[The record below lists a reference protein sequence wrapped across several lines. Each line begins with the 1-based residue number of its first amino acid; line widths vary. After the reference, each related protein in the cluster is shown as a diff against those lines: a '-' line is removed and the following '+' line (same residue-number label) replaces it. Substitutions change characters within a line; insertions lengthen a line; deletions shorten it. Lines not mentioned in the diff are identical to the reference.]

1 MAGLFDDIDP
11 TINEKR
17 TQNFLPDCEHSCFRC
32 QRCNSPKLSLIAKKP
47 GGIMFIAGEPTQS
60 QDRAHTVWT
69 GSYKNILLPLL
80 EKNRYD
86 MDKVSFA
93 FAAACHGPKLQEM
106 KPRDAQLVLDSCSS
120 TLWSTI
126 GKAQPQ
132 ILIPMDSFAWETL
145 TGKYLTGRIKSATF
159 TDDYVYHLIPDQQ
172 LNYWLAPIISPV
184 ELTAMMNDRRKQDD
198 YSFYARRTKKFLRE
212 VCKHKEPLPS
222 INTNVTIIDD
232 LERAKFALRDI
243 LENQRPPYLSFDF
256 ETDALKIERTD
267 LDIVCVG
274 IAYFNTAISMPFY
287 EDEEF
292 RSLFKNIMDK
302 ATIGK
307 IAHHA
312 KYESRCCLDKL
323 GSCPEPWAW
332 DSMYGARILYNKV
345 KCGLKPQTYLN
356 FGVAGYDTV
365 EALFEPISKEEEDKY
380 GNNAHNKLRNA
391 FENDPS
397 VRKKT
402 LTYVAQDAKFTLM
415 LALKQMQ
422 EFAEDEH
429 LQKGEKLFR
438 SFINPLVRA
447 EVNGMVV
454 DKIQVRENIEECDR
468 ILAEAQKTIAEDPDL
483 LKYWDNAKEGH
494 AFDYNKNSDLG
505 HFLYDLAKL
514 DKEYTEKGEYALD
527 ATTLERMPL
536 PITDAILEARRIAK
550 IRDTYLVNLK
560 KEAVK
565 APNREYVLHSNFNMH
580 VTDTYRSSSSGGLNL
595 QNIPSHDLRAMKL
608 IKTCIVPPKNMF
620 ILSGDYSA
628 LEIGIGCSMH
638 HDKNMTAFLLE
649 GGDMHRATTKDV
661 YMLSDSDVDQMD
673 KGFWKELRQ
682 RGKRSNFCF
691 FYGGGATM
699 MGNTLWKDAQHF
711 PTILEHLKQK
721 GIGTYEAFMEH
732 MRSVYDRL
740 WTVQFPEY
748 GQWRKDTWNF
758 YQKHGYV
765 ELPAGFRCYGPLTSM
780 QATNAPIQGS
790 AAQLALFAG
799 AHITEELLRK
809 KAKSSICDY
818 IHDAI
823 YLYSNEEEQELVLDL
838 MKHWMIDKA
847 REEFPWISVPLFVDT
862 EKSEYRENGGNWA
875 EEKELRR
882 LS

>member
-11 TINEKR
+11 TINER
-17 TQNFLPDCEHSCFRC
+17 TSQNFLPDCEHSCFRC

-60 QDRAHTVWT
+60 QDRARTVWT

-93 FAAACHGPKLQEM
+93 FAAACHGPKLQDM
-106 KPRDAQLVLDSCSS
+106 KPRDSQLVLDSCSS

-198 YSFYARRTKKFLRE
+198 YTFYARRTKKFLRE

-232 LERAKFALRDI
+232 LERAKFALKDI
-243 LENQRPPYLSFDF
+243 LENQRPPYLAFDF

-323 GSCPEPWAW
+323 GFCPEPWAW

-454 DKIQVRENIEECDR
+454 DKTQVRENIEECEAL
-468 ILAEAQKTIAEDPDL
+468 IKEAEQAIMNDPLVQKWDL
-483 LKYWDNAKEGH
+483 PH
-494 AFDYNKNSDLG
+494 VFDYNKNTDLG
-505 HFLYDLAKL
+505 HLLYDIGGLE
-514 DKEYTEKGEYALD
+514 KEYTEKGELLLD
-527 ATTLERMPL
+527 ADALEKMPL
-536 PITDAILEARRIAK
+536 PITDYIIEARQVKK
-550 IRDTYLVNLK
+550 IRDTYLLNMR
-560 KEAVK
+560 KEAVRDPLDGDWK
-565 APNREYVLHSNFNMH
+565 LHSVFNLH
-580 VTDTYRSSSSGGLNL
+580 VAATFRSSSSGGLNM
-595 QNIPSHDLRAMKL
+595 QNLGSHSERANKL
-608 IKTCIVPPKNMF
+608 IKGCFLPQKGRIIIGGDYKALECAIGTCI
-620 ILSGDYSA
+620 
-628 LEIGIGCSMH
+628 H
-638 HDKNMTAFLLE
+638 HDKNMLDFITK
-649 GGDMHRATTKDV
+649 GGDMHKASMKDIFRLTEED
-661 YMLSDSDVDQMD
+661 LSTLD
-673 KGFWKELRQ
+673 KDLIKTARGF
-682 RGKRSNFCF
+682 GKRMNFSA
-691 FYGGGATM
+691 FYGAGYNSVGTTA
-699 MGNTLWKDAQHF
+699 WKNANHL
-711 PTILEHLKQK
+711 PAIMEHLRSV
-721 GIGTYEAFMEH
+721 GLADYNTFMEH
-732 MRSVYDRL
+732 MKQVCQRL
-740 WTVQFPEY
+740 WDVQFPQY
-748 GQWRKDTWNF
+748 GQWRKETWEF
-758 YQKHGYV
+758 YQDHGYV
-765 ELPAGFRCYGPLTSM
+765 ELIDGFRCHGPLTSM
-780 QATNAPIQGS
+780 QATNAPIQGPAS
-790 AAQLALFAG
+790 HVLLWALMQVDR
-799 AHITEELLRK
+799 ELRK
-809 KAKSSICDY
+809 KHMQSYVINE
-818 IHDAI
+818 IHDAM
-823 YLYSNEEEQELVLDL
+823 YLSVVPEEQEAVLK
-838 MKHWMIDKA
+838 MMHKWMVDEAPNKFSWITCPLA
-847 REEFPWISVPLFVDT
+847 VEAEGTALREE
-862 EKSEYRENGGNWA
+862 GGTWA
-875 EEKELRR
+875 EDPLQFGYI
-882 LS
+882 

>member
-11 TINEKR
+11 TINER
-17 TQNFLPDCEHSCFRC
+17 TSQNFLPDCEHSCFRC

-60 QDRAHTVWT
+60 QDRARTVWT

-93 FAAACHGPKLQEM
+93 FAAACHGPKLQDM
-106 KPRDAQLVLDSCSS
+106 KPRDSQLVLDSCSS

-198 YSFYARRTKKFLRE
+198 YTFYARRTKKFLRE

-232 LERAKFALRDI
+232 LERAKFALKDI
-243 LENQRPPYLSFDF
+243 LENQRPPYLAFDF

-287 EDEEF
+287 EDDEF

-468 ILAEAQKTIAEDPDL
+468 ILAEAEKVISEDPDL
-483 LKYWDNAKEGH
+483 IKHWNNAKEGH

-505 HFLYDLAKL
+505 HFLYDLMGL
-514 DKEYTEKGEYALD
+514 SKEYTEKGEYALD

-536 PITDAILEARRIAK
+536 PITDAILEARRITK
-550 IRDTYLVNLK
+550 IRDTYLINLK

-565 APNREYVLHSNFNMH
+565 APNREYVLHSSYNLH
-580 VTDTYRSSSSGGLNL
+580 VADTFRSSSSGGLNL
-595 QNIPSHDLRAMKL
+595 QNVPSHDKRANNL
-608 IKTCIVPPKNMF
+608 IRSCIVPPKGTC
-620 ILSGDYSA
+620 IVGIDYRA
-628 LEIGIGCSMH
+628 LEVTIGCSIH
-638 HDKNMTAFLLE
+638 HDKNMLSFLE
-649 GGDMHRATTKDV
+649 SGGDMHRATMKDIFL
-661 YMLSDSDVDQMD
+661 LSDEEADSMD
-673 KGFWKELRQ
+673 KGLYKALRASAKQ
-682 RGKRSNFCF
+682 CNFSA
-691 FYGGGATM
+691 FYGGGFNSI
-699 MGNTLWKDAQHF
+699 GNTRWKDINHNPAVFDH
-711 PTILEHLKQK
+711 IKKK
-721 GIGTYEAFMEH
+721 GIGEYDPFMAH
-732 MRSVYDRL
+732 MKEVLDRL
-740 WTVQFPEY
+740 WTVQFPQY
-748 GQWRKDTWNF
+748 GQWRKDTYEF
-758 YQKHGYV
+758 YQNHGYV
-765 ELPAGFRCYGPLTSM
+765 DLVDGFRCYGPLSSM
-780 QATNAPIQGS
+780 QATNAPIQGPAS
-790 AAQLALFAG
+790 HVLLWAFS
-799 AHITEELLRK
+799 HIDEELRQKHMRSFL
-809 KAKSSICDY
+809 INE
-818 IHDAI
+818 IHDACYGAVYEDELDA
-823 YLYSNEEEQELVLDL
+823 YLKLAR
-838 MKHWMIDKA
+838 KWMI
-847 REEFPWISVPLFVDT
+847 EEAPNQFPWISSPLAAEAERT
-862 EKSEYRENGGNWA
+862 AYREEDGNWA
-875 EEKELRR
+875 QEIEIGMI
-882 LS
+882 